1 MKVSPLCQGL
11 ATLEYYQSLSFN
23 IKHLGRSF
31 IYLLYVRR
39 VILKICKFA
48 ETMEELPIFM
58 RLQPKILQGNGI
70 ICLSSLIDITEVE
83 HLGVFF
89 FVNHSLKLL
98 GALKSV
104 KELCRGKTPTSFGP
118 DDVEG
123 QSTQNMA
130 SL

>member
-1 MKVSPLCQGL
+1 MNTFHQANESILIVPVPI
-11 ATLEYYQSLSFN
+11 ATLEYYQSLRFN

-70 ICLSSLIDITEVE
+70 ICPSSLIDVTEV
-83 HLGVFF
+83 
-89 FVNHSLKLL
+89 
-98 GALKSV
+98 
-104 KELCRGKTPTSFGP
+104 
-118 DDVEG
+118 
-123 QSTQNMA
+123 
-130 SL
+130 